1 MQNVRELIR
10 PSKEEWASLPRRR
23 SGVRPT
29 LMAWLLGLLTVGG
42 AFVADTGW
50 DDAAPSWEES
60 LHPMSVLVTTTLV
73 VASMFAVGGWS
84 LGRNAVYF
92 LPVILLPCSVLAVGG
107 AAPSAFVWVIG
118 LGLACALAV
127 LQLRQGFA
135 QLEEIR
141 RLALRLSDGTRIQL
155 GDNALASERR
165 AFSLERWSVLGLV
178 ALSVVFWVW
187 FAVEW
192 TAARA
197 IDRPSE
203 GSVYASVPPVFGL
216 LATLLALLFAV
227 RTLWHRRVWQQ
238 ACAFVW
244 LVPDGIGPVWAFP
257 SESSFGGRL
266 KKLDSQEPEC
276 TCREEAARREPDDDG
291 WDGDALPANDY
302 CPVHGIDAL
311 NRLSHDEFRRLARS
325 EWPWDNNSELPD
337 DPALPYEDSGG
348 LLGFA
353 GHVFGGIQVFR
364 DGSKMDAVSPK
375 ERAAEHR
382 KPDEGEMQGWTDPD
396 SIPPSEQGILDTID
410 LAPVGLT
417 GTAVR
422 YRHGRAW
429 LRTEESKEQ

>member
-1 MQNVRELIR
+1 MHNVRELIR
-10 PSKEEWASLPRRR
+10 PSKEEWAALPRRR

-60 LHPMSVLVTTTLV
+60 LRPMSVLVTTTLV

-165 AFSLERWSVLGLV
+165 AFRLERWSVLGLA
-178 ALSVVFWVW
+178 ALSIVFWLW
-187 FAVEW
+187 FVVDW

-197 IDRPSE
+197 IDRPAE

-227 RTLWHRRVWQQ
+227 RTLWHRWVWQQ
-238 ACAFVW
+238 AQRYVW
-244 LVPDGIGPVWAFP
+244 IQPEGIGPVWAFP
-257 SESSFGGRL
+257 REPSYGGLL
-266 KKLDSQEPEC
+266 KGPETDTSGC
-276 TCREEAARREPDDDG
+276 TCREDTDRRYPDDDS
-291 WDGDALPANDY
+291 LPSGSLHADDY
-302 CPVHGIDAL
+302 CPIHGIDAL
-311 NRLSHDEFRRLARS
+311 NGLSHGEFRKLARS
-325 EWPWDNNSELPD
+325 EWLW
-337 DPALPYEDSGG
+337 AEDSDIPTSEDEANESLGG
-348 LLGFA
+348 LVGFS

-382 KPDEGEMQGWTDPD
+382 TPDEGEMQGWTDPD
-396 SIPPSEQGILDTID
+396 SIPPSEQGILDTIN

-429 LRTEESKEQ
+429 LRAEESKEQ